1 MLELIRTRAIL
12 LTLIVGFVVLAT
24 LPALAQTKADVENA
38 DAEREHAYQDLVDAN
53 DAVGTAIAALEAI
66 GEELHELEAT
76 IGRLDAQITTYRD
89 EVAGLEA
96 IAREIVLEAYVNAGT
111 ELVTT
116 VMSVDS
122 LQDLVASQELI
133 ETAAAYDVEKLNR
146 LSAVN
151 REMER
156 LLTDLGE
163 GQARVEELLA
173 AQQTETVRL
182 EDARVHAEGVLEAAE
197 HNYQDV
203 VEEYRAELRRQA
215 EAEAARRRAAAA
227 AAQREAARSS
237 TATAAAAQGEVARS
251 STAAAG
257 LPPSSTTGVVCPVA
271 GNTWFVDT
279 WGAARSGGRTHKGT
293 DMAAA
298 YGTPLVA
305 MYAGSVRLGWSSLG
319 GRQVYLY
326 ADDGNFYY
334 YAHLSDYPNGLSG
347 GQRVD
352 RGQVI
357 GYVGSTG
364 NATANVLH
372 LGMGPSAGNYVNPY
386 PTVRAVC

>member
-1 MLELIRTRAIL
+1 MLSLIRTRAVFLIL
-12 LTLIVGFVVLAT
+12 VVGFVVPAA
-24 LPALAQTKADVENA
+24 LPALAQTKTDVENA
-38 DAEREHAYQDLVDAN
+38 DAQREHAYQDLIDAN
-53 DAVGTAIAALEAI
+53 DAVGAAIATLEGI
-66 GEELHELEAT
+66 GEELHELETT
-76 IGRLDAQITTYRD
+76 IARLNTQITGYRV
-89 EVAGLEA
+89 EVADLEE
-96 IAREIVLEAYVNAGT
+96 IARQIVIEAYVNAGT
-111 ELVTT
+111 GLVTT
-116 VMSVDS
+116 VMSVEN
-122 LQDLVASQELI
+122 LQDLVASQAFI
-133 ETAAAYDVEKLNR
+133 EDAAAYDIEELNR
-146 LSAVN
+146 FSAVN

-156 LLTDLGE
+156 LLTKLDE
-163 GQARVEELLA
+163 GQARVEELLV
-173 AQQTETVRL
+173 AQQAETVRL

-197 HNYQDV
+197 HNYRDV

-215 EAEAARRRAAAA
+215 EAEAARRRAEAAA
-227 AAQREAARSS
+227 A
-237 TATAAAAQGEVARS
+237 TAASQGESARS

-257 LPPSSTTGVVCPVA
+257 LPTSSTTGVVCPVA

-298 YGTPLVA
+298 FGTPLVA
-305 MYAGSVRLGWSSLG
+305 MYAGSVRLGWSTLG

-372 LGMGPSAGNYVNPY
+372 LGMGPSPGTWVNPY
-386 PTVRAVC
+386 PTVRAAC

>member
-1 MLELIRTRAIL
+1 MLELIRSRAIL
-12 LTLIVGFVVLAT
+12 LTLVVGFVVLAT
-24 LPALAQTKADVENA
+24 FPALAQTKADVESA
-38 DAEREHAYQDLVDAN
+38 DAQREHAYQDLVDAN
-53 DAVGTAIAALEAI
+53 NAVGTAIAALEAI
-66 GEELHELEAT
+66 GEELHELEVT
-76 IGRLDAQITTYRD
+76 IGRLDTQITTYGD
-89 EVAGLEA
+89 EVADLEE

-111 ELVTT
+111 GLVTT
-116 VMSVDS
+116 AMSVDS
-122 LQDLVASQELI
+122 LQDLVAGQALI
-133 ETAAAYDVEKLNR
+133 ENAAAYDVEKLSR

-156 LLTDLGE
+156 LLTELGE
-163 GQARVEELLA
+163 GQARVEELLV
-173 AQQTETVRL
+173 AQQAETVQL

-197 HNYQDV
+197 HNYRDV

-215 EAEAARRRAAAA
+215 EADAARRRAAAA
-227 AAQREAARSS
+227 AA
-237 TATAAAAQGEVARS
+237 TAAAQGESARA

-257 LPPSSTTGVVCPVA
+257 LPPSSTSGVVCPVA

-372 LGMGPSAGNYVNPY
+372 LGMGPSPGTYVNPY
-386 PTVRAVC
+386 PTVRAAC

>member
-1 MLELIRTRAIL
+1 MIELVRTRAIL
-12 LTLIVGFVVLAT
+12 LTLVVGFVLVT
-24 LPALAQTKADVENA
+24 ILPALAQTKADVESA
-38 DAEREHAYQDLVDAN
+38 DAEREHAYQDLIDAN
-53 DAVGTAIAALEAI
+53 NAVGAAIAALEGI

-76 IGRLDAQITTYRD
+76 IGRLNTQITRYRV
-89 EVAGLEA
+89 EVADLEE
-96 IAREIVLEAYVNAGT
+96 IARQIVIEAYVNAGT
-111 ELVTT
+111 ALVTT
-116 VMSVDS
+116 VMSVDN
-122 LQDLVASQELI
+122 LQDLVAGQTLI
-133 ETAAAYDVEKLNR
+133 EDAAAYDIEKLNR
-146 LSAVN
+146 LTAVN

-156 LLTDLGE
+156 LLTELDE
-163 GQARVEELLA
+163 GQARVEELLV
-173 AQQTETVRL
+173 AQQAETLRL
-182 EDARVHAEGVLEAAE
+182 EEARVHAEGVLETAE
-197 HNYQDV
+197 HNYRDV

-227 AAQREAARSS
+227 AA
-237 TATAAAAQGEVARS
+237 TAASQGESARS

-257 LPPSSTTGVVCPVA
+257 LPTSSTTGVVCPVA

-298 YGTPLVA
+298 FGTPLVA
-305 MYAGSVRLGWSSLG
+305 MYAGSVRLGWSTLG

-334 YAHLSDYPNGLSG
+334 YAHLSDYPDGLSG

-372 LGMGPSAGNYVNPY
+372 LGMGPSPGTYVNPY
-386 PTVRAVC
+386 PTVRAAC